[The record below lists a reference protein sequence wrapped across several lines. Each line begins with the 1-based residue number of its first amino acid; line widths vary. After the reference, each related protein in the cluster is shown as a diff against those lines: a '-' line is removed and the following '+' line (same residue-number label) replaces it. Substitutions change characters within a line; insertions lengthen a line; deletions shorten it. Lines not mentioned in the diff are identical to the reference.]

1 MVEAALLLDANWNS
15 NMNEVWVCFISDE
28 EAIERSIKRDNS
40 QIDKIKSIL
49 NSQMSNLE
57 RIRRAN
63 VVFSS
68 FWDREY
74 TVKQVNK
81 AWNLLGERLN
91 ISKL

>member
-1 MVEAALLLDANWNS
+1 
-15 NMNEVWVCFISDE
+15 MNEVWVCFISDE

-57 RIRRAN
+57 RIKRAN

-74 TVKQVNK
+74 TVKQVIK